1 MSDTAIQSRDERH
14 SRRAFDMTRRLAS
27 GSIRNFAPPARTYD
41 ICKVFVAIGMA
52 VFAVEL
58 FLAPQRVWGSV
69 LMNSMYLLGL
79 ALGGLFLV
87 ASLYITAAAWG
98 AVLRRIPEALV
109 GLLPIA
115 VLGIGLVLVSGSSL
129 YPAFGEEGDH
139 FIGFKALWLGR
150 GFFLIRAFVYAAL
163 WLAFASAILG
173 HSREQDND
181 GEQSHTRKNVALSA
195 AFLVVFALTVW
206 LSSVDWLMSLE
217 PHWFST
223 IFGVYHFAGICTSS
237 IAGVIIVVVWLRSQS
252 VLRGIVTDDHI
263 HDLGKL
269 LFGFSIFWAYMW
281 ISQYLLIWYGNIP
294 EETGY
299 FVTRVSGMWGPL
311 FVFNIVLNWL
321 VPFIVLMPR
330 GVKRSGD
337 LMVKVAVVVL
347 IGHWLDLYLQ
357 IFPGISASVPVFGI
371 PEIGITLGAIGVAGI
386 VVLRGLGRWPLV
398 PLKDPYLDES
408 LHFHQ

>member
-27 GSIRNFAPPARTYD
+27 GSIRNFAAPARTYD
-41 ICKVFVAIGMA
+41 ICKVFVAIGA
-52 VFAVEL
+52 VVFLVEL
-58 FLAPQRVWGSV
+58 FLAPQRLWGSV
-69 LMNSMYLLGL
+69 LMNSIYLLGL

-115 VLGIGLVLVSGSSL
+115 VLGIGLVIVFGSSL

-150 GFFLIRAFVYAAL
+150 GFFMVRAFVYAAL

-181 GEQSHTRKNVALSA
+181 GDQSHTRKNVALSA

-237 IAGVIIVVVWLRSQS
+237 IAGVIIVVVWLRSQG
-252 VLRGIVTDDHI
+252 VLAGIVTDDHI

-311 FVFNIVLNWL
+311 FVFNIVLNWF

-347 IGHWLDLYLQ
+347 IGRWLDLYLQ

-371 PEIGITLGAIGVAGI
+371 PEIGITLGAVGVAGI

-398 PLKDPYLDES
+398 PIKDPYLDES